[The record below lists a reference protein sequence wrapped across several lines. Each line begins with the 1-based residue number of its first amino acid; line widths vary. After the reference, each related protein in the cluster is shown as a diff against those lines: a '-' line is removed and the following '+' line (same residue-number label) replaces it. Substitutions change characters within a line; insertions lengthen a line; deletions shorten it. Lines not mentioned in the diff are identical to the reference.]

1 MHVKTGLFSAAV
13 LVAASMTEG
22 HMIMTHPN
30 PFGEGLNNSPLNGDG
45 SDFPCKQRGA
55 QTYQMTDG
63 LLESNVFQI
72 GSNTTLSF
80 KGSATHGGGSCQI
93 SLTTDLEPTS
103 SSKWSVI
110 YSIEGG
116 CPLNTDGNLAE
127 NPDSTGSTVFS
138 FTIPEV
144 QVGRY
149 TLAWTWFNRIGNR
162 EMYMNCAPIEI
173 ISGSNG
179 KRDSN
184 MVKRSDE
191 YPEMFVANI
200 NGCITEENID
210 IRFPNPGEFVQYAG
224 NPTNLLP
231 SGSPAC
237 TGAAMI
243 TGMNPVPS
251 PTMTGTTVA
260 SAGGSS
266 DPPPGNN
273 PPDATTTA
281 AGNEQTNSG
290 GVPHQSTTATTA
302 AAAPQETNA
311 PENQPIGTSPSS
323 GALTGACTPEGQW
336 NCIGG
341 TSFQRCASG
350 LWSVTEPVAAGTF
363 CSPGQSADLTIAAG
377 HVAKREHVAGIHRRR
392 VSHAHHHVVV

>member
-1 MHVKTGLFSAAV
+1 
-13 LVAASMTEG
+13 MTEG

-30 PFGEGLNNSPLNGDG
+30 PFAEGLNNSPLQADG

-55 QTYQMTDG
+55 GTYQMTDG
-63 LLESNVFQI
+63 LLESNVYPI

-103 SSKWSVI
+103 NSKWVVI

-116 CPLNTDGNLAE
+116 CPANNGNQNAAA
-127 NPDSTGSTVFS
+127 NAGSTKDSTTFS
-138 FTIPEV
+138 FEIPEV

-173 ISGSNG
+173 TSGSND
-179 KRDSN
+179 KRDDS
-184 MVKRSDE
+184 MTKRSNE

-200 NGCITEENID
+200 NHCITPENKD

-224 NPTNLLP
+224 DPANLQS

-237 TGAAMI
+237 SGGAMV
-243 TGMNPVPS
+243 TGMNPAPS
-251 PTMTGTTVA
+251 PTVTGTAVA
-260 SAGGSS
+260 PTGDSSGPAPAATTSGGDERPNLGGIFFQATS
-266 DPPPGNN
+266 
-273 PPDATTTA
+273 TTTA
-281 AGNEQTNSG
+281 GAGSQPSNNPNPNENESTDSALPPGSLG
-290 GVPHQSTTATTA
+290 GGLS
-302 AAAPQETNA
+302 
-311 PENQPIGTSPSS
+311 
-323 GALTGACTPEGQW
+323 GACTPEGQW

-341 TSFQRCASG
+341 TLFQRCASG
-350 LWSVTEPVAAGTF
+350 VWSATEPVAEGTI
-363 CSPGQSADLTIAAG
+363 CSAGQSADLQIAAG
-377 HVAKREHVAGIHRRR
+377 HVAKREHFAGVHRRR
-392 VSHAHHHVVV
+392 VSHGHPVKV

>member
-1 MHVKTGLFSAAV
+1 MHVRTGLLSAAA

-30 PFGEGLNNSPLNGDG
+30 PFVVGLNSSPLVDGG
-45 SDFPCKQRGA
+45 SDFPCKQRGPT
-55 QTYQMTDG
+55 TYQMTDG
-63 LLESNVFQI
+63 LLESNVYPI

-103 SSKWSVI
+103 SSKWIVI

-116 CPLNTDGNLAE
+116 CPANVEGNGAGGPE
-127 NPDSTGSTVFS
+127 STKDSTTFS
-138 FTIPEV
+138 FKIPEV

-149 TLAWTWFNRIGNR
+149 TLAWTWFNRVGNR

-173 ISGSNG
+173 TSGSNN
-179 KRDSN
+179 KRDDN
-184 MVKRSDE
+184 IAKRSNE

-200 NGCITEENID
+200 NGCITEEQID

-224 NPTNLLP
+224 NAVNLQP

-237 TGAAMI
+237 TGGAMI
-243 TGMNPVPS
+243 TGMNPAPS
-251 PTMTGTTVA
+251 PTVTGTAVA
-260 SAGGSS
+260 SKGDSS
-266 DPPPGNN
+266 DPAPAATTSDGNDRPGSGGIFMQSTT
-273 PPDATTTA
+273 TTTA
-281 AGNEQTNSG
+281 GAGSQASDSPADE
-290 GVPHQSTTATTA
+290 ST
-302 AAAPQETNA
+302 
-311 PENQPIGTSPSS
+311 GTSPSS

-350 LWSVTEPVAAGTF
+350 VWSVTEPVADGTF
-363 CSPGQSADLTIAAG
+363 CSAGQSADLTIAAG
-377 HVAKREHVAGIHRRR
+377 HAAKREHVASIHRRR
-392 VSHAHHHVVV
+392 VSHGHHVSF